1 MWIVRHSIN
10 STQTSNKAQ
19 ERIRGRMDLIKVQ
32 NLCKNYGKLEVLKDI
47 NLNIK
52 QGSIFGLVGHSGAGK
67 STLLRTFNG
76 LEPIHRGSVQ
86 IDGLEISSLKS
97 KELRAFR
104 QKVGMIFQHFSL
116 LSRKNVF
123 ENIVLPLQCAK
134 IKPNPQAINNLLE
147 LVGLQDKAKAYP
159 NELSGGQ
166 KQRVAIARAL
176 SMNPTLLLSDEATS
190 ALDPSIT
197 GAILDL
203 LGNINK
209 ELGVTIVLVTHEME
223 VVKRLCSEAAFMEN
237 GAVLKSGKIE
247 DLFLSPDPKMRE
259 FLGENE
265 ILPDKGLNI
274 RIYFPKNL
282 AQNPIITQMAR
293 ELQMDF
299 NIVWGNLE
307 SFNGI
312 ALGVLVINIDKNA
325 KEKVCTYLDTQGA
338 KWEII

>member
-1 MWIVRHSIN
+1 
-10 STQTSNKAQ
+10 
-19 ERIRGRMDLIKVQ
+19 MDLIKVQ
-32 NLCKNYGKLEVLKDI
+32 NLCKSYGDLEVLKNI
-47 NLNIK
+47 NLQIK
-52 QGSIFGLVGHSGAGK
+52 KGSIFGLVGHSGAGK

-76 LEPIHRGSVQ
+76 LES
-86 IDGLEISSLKS
+86 IDSGKIEIDNLDISKLTG
-97 KELRAFR
+97 KELRTFR

-116 LSRKNVF
+116 LSRKNVY
-123 ENIVLPLQCAK
+123 ENILLPLQCAK
-134 IKPNPQAINNLLE
+134 ATINEAKIKNLLE
-147 LVGLQDKAKAYP
+147 LVGLQDKAKSYP

-176 SMNPTLLLSDEATS
+176 VMNPMLLLSDEATS

-203 LGNINK
+203 LAQINR

-223 VVKRLCSEAAFMEN
+223 VVKRLCAEAAFME
-237 GAVLKSGKIE
+237 GGVVLKSGKIE

-265 ILPDKGLNI
+265 ILPDEGLNI

-293 ELQMDF
+293 ELQINF

-312 ALGVLVINIDKNA
+312 ALGILVINIQANA
-325 KEKVCTYLDTQGA
+325 KEKVCNYLNARGA
-338 KWEII
+338 QWEIIESNPQGEQNG

>member
-1 MWIVRHSIN
+1 
-10 STQTSNKAQ
+10 
-19 ERIRGRMDLIKVQ
+19 MDLIRVQ
-32 NLCKNYGKLEVLKDI
+32 NLYKNYGTLEVLKDI

-52 QGSIFGLVGHSGAGK
+52 KGSIFGLVGHSGAGK

-76 LEPIHRGSVQ
+76 LESIHSGS
-86 IDGLEISSLKS
+86 IEINGLEISSLKG
-97 KELRAFR
+97 KELRHFR

-116 LSRKNVF
+116 LSRKNVY
-123 ENIVLPLQCAK
+123 ENIILPLQCAK
-134 IKPNPQAINNLLE
+134 VKINPQEIANLLA

-176 SMNPTLLLSDEATS
+176 VMNPTLLLSDEATS

-209 ELGVTIVLVTHEME
+209 ELGVSIVLVTHEME
-223 VVKRLCSEAAFMEN
+223 VVKRLCTEAAFMEN
-237 GAVLKSGKIE
+237 GKVLKSGKIE
-247 DLFLSPDPKMRE
+247 DLFLAPDHKMRE

-265 ILPDKGLNI
+265 ILPSKGLNI

-293 ELQMDF
+293 TLQMDF

-307 SFNGI
+307 SFSGI
-312 ALGVLVINIDKNA
+312 ALGVLVINIDTNA
-325 KEKVCTYLDTQGA
+325 KEKVCAYLDAQGA
-338 KWEII
+338 KWEIIQGGQNG

>member
-1 MWIVRHSIN
+1 
-10 STQTSNKAQ
+10 
-19 ERIRGRMDLIKVQ
+19 MDLIKVQ
-32 NLCKNYGKLEVLKDI
+32 NLCKSYGDLEVLKNI
-47 NLNIK
+47 NLQIK
-52 QGSIFGLVGHSGAGK
+52 KGSIFGLVGHSGAGK

-76 LEPIHRGSVQ
+76 LES
-86 IDGLEISSLKS
+86 IDSGKIEIDNLDISKLTG
-97 KELRAFR
+97 KELRTFR

-116 LSRKNVF
+116 LSRKNVY
-123 ENIVLPLQCAK
+123 ENILLPLQCAK
-134 IKPNPQAINNLLE
+134 ATINEAKIKNLLE
-147 LVGLQDKAKAYP
+147 LVGLQDKAKSYP

-176 SMNPTLLLSDEATS
+176 VMNPMLLLSDEATS

-203 LGNINK
+203 LAQINR

-223 VVKRLCSEAAFMEN
+223 VVKRLCAEAAFME
-237 GAVLKSGKIE
+237 GGVVLKSGKIE

-265 ILPDKGLNI
+265 ILPVEGLNI

-293 ELQMDF
+293 ELQINF

-312 ALGVLVINIDKNA
+312 ALGILVINIQANA
-325 KEKVCTYLDTQGA
+325 KEKVCNYLNARGA
-338 KWEII
+338 QWEIIESNPQGEQNG

>member
-1 MWIVRHSIN
+1 MN
-10 STQTSNKAQ
+10 
-19 ERIRGRMDLIKVQ
+19 LIKVQ
-32 NLCKNYGKLEVLKDI
+32 NLCKSYGDLEVLKNI
-47 NLNIK
+47 NLQIK
-52 QGSIFGLVGHSGAGK
+52 KGSIFGLVGHSGAGK

-76 LEPIHRGSVQ
+76 LES
-86 IDGLEISSLKS
+86 IDSGKIEIDNLDISKLTG
-97 KELRAFR
+97 KELRTFR

-116 LSRKNVF
+116 LSRKNVY
-123 ENIVLPLQCAK
+123 ENILLPLQCAK
-134 IKPNPQAINNLLE
+134 APINEAKIKNLLE
-147 LVGLQDKAKAYP
+147 LVGLQDKAKSYP

-176 SMNPTLLLSDEATS
+176 VMNPMLLLSDEATS

-203 LGNINK
+203 LAQINK

-223 VVKRLCSEAAFMEN
+223 VVKRLCVEAAFMEG

-265 ILPDKGLNI
+265 ILPNEGLNI

-293 ELQMDF
+293 ELQINF

-312 ALGVLVINIDKNA
+312 ALGILVINIDKNT
-325 KEKVCTYLDTQGA
+325 KEKVCNYLNAQGVQ
-338 KWEII
+338 WEIIESNPQGEQNG

>member
-1 MWIVRHSIN
+1 
-10 STQTSNKAQ
+10 
-19 ERIRGRMDLIKVQ
+19 MDLIKVQ
-32 NLCKNYGKLEVLKDI
+32 NLCKSYGDLEVLKNI
-47 NLNIK
+47 NLQIK
-52 QGSIFGLVGHSGAGK
+52 KGSIFGLVGHSGAGK

-76 LEPIHRGSVQ
+76 LES
-86 IDGLEISSLKS
+86 IDSGKIEIDNLDISKLTG
-97 KELRAFR
+97 KELRTFR

-116 LSRKNVF
+116 LSRKNVY
-123 ENIVLPLQCAK
+123 ENILLPLQCAK
-134 IKPNPQAINNLLE
+134 ATINEAKIKNLLE
-147 LVGLQDKAKAYP
+147 LVGLQDKAKSYP

-176 SMNPTLLLSDEATS
+176 VMNPMLLLSDEATS

-203 LGNINK
+203 LAQINR

-223 VVKRLCSEAAFMEN
+223 VVKRLCAEAAFME
-237 GAVLKSGKIE
+237 GGVVLKSGKIE

-265 ILPDKGLNI
+265 ILPDEGLNI
-274 RIYFPKNL
+274 RIYFPKNI
-282 AQNPIITQMAR
+282 AQTPLITQMAR
-293 ELQMDF
+293 ELQINF

-312 ALGVLVINIDKNA
+312 ALGILVINIQANA
-325 KEKVCTYLDTQGA
+325 KEKVCNYLNARGA
-338 KWEII
+338 QWEIIESNPQGEQNG

>member
-1 MWIVRHSIN
+1 MAKQLRS
-10 STQTSNKAQ
+10 K
-19 ERIRGRMDLIKVQ
+19 MDLIKVQ
-32 NLCKNYGKLEVLKDI
+32 NLSKSYGNLEVLKNI
-47 NLNIK
+47 NLRIK
-52 QGSIFGLVGHSGAGK
+52 KGSIFGLVGHSGAGK

-76 LEPIHRGSVQ
+76 LESINSGKIE
-86 IDGLEISSLKS
+86 IDNLDISKLTT

-116 LSRKNVF
+116 LSRKNVY
-123 ENIVLPLQCAK
+123 ENILLPLQCAK
-134 IKPNPQAINNLLE
+134 ATINEAKIKNLLE
-147 LVGLQDKAKAYP
+147 LVGLQDKAKSYP

-176 SMNPTLLLSDEATS
+176 VMNPMLLLSDEATS

-203 LGNINK
+203 LAQINQ

-223 VVKRLCSEAAFMEN
+223 VVKRLCSEAAFME
-237 GAVLKSGKIE
+237 GGVVLKSGKIE
-247 DLFLSPDPKMRE
+247 DLFLSPDSKMRE

-265 ILPDKGLNI
+265 ILPDEGLNI

-293 ELQMDF
+293 ELQINF

-312 ALGVLVINIDKNA
+312 ALGILVINIDKNA
-325 KEKVCTYLDTQGA
+325 KEKVCNYLNARGA
-338 KWEII
+338 QWEIIESNPQGEPNG

>member
-1 MWIVRHSIN
+1 
-10 STQTSNKAQ
+10 
-19 ERIRGRMDLIKVQ
+19 MDLIKVQ
-32 NLCKNYGKLEVLKDI
+32 NLCKSYGDLEVLKNI
-47 NLNIK
+47 NLQIK
-52 QGSIFGLVGHSGAGK
+52 KGSIFGIVGHSGAGK

-76 LEPIHRGSVQ
+76 LES
-86 IDGLEISSLKS
+86 IDSGKIEIDNLDISKLTG
-97 KELRAFR
+97 KELRTFR

-116 LSRKNVF
+116 LSRKNVY
-123 ENIVLPLQCAK
+123 ENILLPLQCAK
-134 IKPNPQAINNLLE
+134 ATINEAKIKNLLE
-147 LVGLQDKAKAYP
+147 LVGLQDKAKSYP

-176 SMNPTLLLSDEATS
+176 VMNPMLLLSDEATS

-203 LGNINK
+203 LAQINR

-223 VVKRLCSEAAFMEN
+223 VVKRLCAEAAFME
-237 GAVLKSGKIE
+237 GGVVLKSGKIE

-265 ILPDKGLNI
+265 ILPDEGLNI
-274 RIYFPKNL
+274 RIYFPKNI
-282 AQNPIITQMAR
+282 AQTPLITQMAR
-293 ELQMDF
+293 ELQINF

-312 ALGVLVINIDKNA
+312 ALGILVINIQANA
-325 KEKVCTYLDTQGA
+325 KEKVCNYLNARGA
-338 KWEII
+338 QWEIIESNPQGEQNG

>member
-1 MWIVRHSIN
+1 
-10 STQTSNKAQ
+10 
-19 ERIRGRMDLIKVQ
+19 MDLIKVQ
-32 NLCKNYGKLEVLKDI
+32 NLCKSYGDLEVLKNI
-47 NLNIK
+47 NLQIK
-52 QGSIFGLVGHSGAGK
+52 KGSIFGIVGHSGAGK

-76 LEPIHRGSVQ
+76 LES
-86 IDGLEISSLKS
+86 IDSGKIEIDNLDISKLTG
-97 KELRAFR
+97 KELRTFR

-116 LSRKNVF
+116 LSRKNVY
-123 ENIVLPLQCAK
+123 ENILLPLQCAK
-134 IKPNPQAINNLLE
+134 ATINEAKIKNLLE
-147 LVGLQDKAKAYP
+147 LVGLQDKAKSYP

-176 SMNPTLLLSDEATS
+176 VMNPMLLLSDEATS

-203 LGNINK
+203 LAQINR

-223 VVKRLCSEAAFMEN
+223 VVKRLCAEAAFME
-237 GAVLKSGKIE
+237 GGVVLKSGKIE

-265 ILPDKGLNI
+265 ILPVEGLNI

-293 ELQMDF
+293 ELQINF

-312 ALGVLVINIDKNA
+312 ALGILVINIQANA
-325 KEKVCTYLDTQGA
+325 KEKVCNYLNARGA
-338 KWEII
+338 QWEIIESNPQGEQNG

>member
-1 MWIVRHSIN
+1 
-10 STQTSNKAQ
+10 
-19 ERIRGRMDLIKVQ
+19 MDLIKVQ
-32 NLCKNYGKLEVLKDI
+32 NLCKSYGDLEVLKNI
-47 NLNIK
+47 NLQIK
-52 QGSIFGLVGHSGAGK
+52 KGSIFGLVGHSGAGK

-76 LEPIHRGSVQ
+76 LES
-86 IDGLEISSLKS
+86 IDSGKIEIDNLDISKLTG
-97 KELRAFR
+97 KELRTFR

-116 LSRKNVF
+116 LSRKNVY
-123 ENIVLPLQCAK
+123 ENILLPLQCAK
-134 IKPNPQAINNLLE
+134 ATINEAKIKNLLE
-147 LVGLQDKAKAYP
+147 LVGLQDKAKSYP

-176 SMNPTLLLSDEATS
+176 VMNPMLLLSDEATS

-203 LGNINK
+203 LAQINR

-223 VVKRLCSEAAFMEN
+223 VVKRLCAEAAFME
-237 GAVLKSGKIE
+237 GGVVLKSGKIE

-265 ILPDKGLNI
+265 ILPVEGLNI

-282 AQNPIITQMAR
+282 AQTPLITQMAR
-293 ELQMDF
+293 ELQINF

-312 ALGVLVINIDKNA
+312 ALGILVINIQANA
-325 KEKVCTYLDTQGA
+325 KEKVCNYLNARGA
-338 KWEII
+338 QWEIIESNPQGEQNG

>member
-1 MWIVRHSIN
+1 
-10 STQTSNKAQ
+10 
-19 ERIRGRMDLIKVQ
+19 MDLIKVQ
-32 NLCKNYGKLEVLKDI
+32 NLCKSYGDLEVLKNI
-47 NLNIK
+47 NLRIK
-52 QGSIFGLVGHSGAGK
+52 KGSIFGLVGHSGAGK

-76 LEPIHRGSVQ
+76 LESINSGKIE
-86 IDGLEISSLKS
+86 IDNLDISKLTA

-116 LSRKNVF
+116 LSRKNVY
-123 ENIVLPLQCAK
+123 ENILLPLQCAK
-134 IKPNPQAINNLLE
+134 VPINEAKIKNLLE
-147 LVGLQDKAKAYP
+147 LVGLSDKAKSYP

-176 SMNPTLLLSDEATS
+176 VMNPMLLLSDEATS

-203 LGNINK
+203 LAQINQ

-223 VVKRLCSEAAFMEN
+223 VVKRLCAEAAFMES
-237 GAVLKSGKIE
+237 GVVLKSGKIE

-265 ILPDKGLNI
+265 ILPDEGLNI
-274 RIYFPKNL
+274 RIYFPKNI
-282 AQNPIITQMAR
+282 AQTPLITQMAR
-293 ELQMDF
+293 ELQINF

-312 ALGVLVINIDKNA
+312 ALGILVINIDENA
-325 KEKVCTYLDTQGA
+325 KEKVCNYLNARGA
-338 KWEII
+338 QWEIIESNPQGEQNG